1 MGTAIEL
8 HHLVLARAGR
18 TVLSGLS
25 AAIQPGE
32 FIGIFGPNGA
42 GKSTLLHA
50 LLGLL
55 RPAAGDIRV
64 FGEAPSRGNPGVG
77 YLPQKR
83 TALTD
88 LRVRG
93 RDFVA
98 SALHGERWGLPQLG
112 QAGAAEID
120 WAIGI
125 VEAAPLADR
134 ALCTLSGGELQR
146 LLLAQALLGK
156 PRLLLLDEPM
166 ISLDPRH
173 VQSVVALVKRL
184 QQELAIT
191 VLLTAHDVNPLL
203 GAMDRVLYLGR
214 GRGAIGSVDEVISGR
229 VLSELYGTPVEVL
242 RVNGRIVVL
251 SGQGLVD
258 ADAHLHEHSH
268 GHQHDV

>member
-1 MGTAIEL
+1 MHAAIEL
-8 HHLVLARAGR
+8 DQLVLARPGR

-25 AAIQPGE
+25 AAIRPGE

-55 RPAAGDIRV
+55 RPAGGGIRV
-64 FGEAPSRGNPGVG
+64 LGRAPLRGNPGVG

-83 TALTD
+83 GAVAD

-112 QAGAAEID
+112 KAGAAEVD
-120 WAIGI
+120 WAIGV
-125 VEAAPLADR
+125 VEASPLADR
-134 ALCTLSGGELQR
+134 ALSTLSGGELQR
-146 LLLAQALLGK
+146 LLLAQAVLGK

-166 ISLDPRH
+166 ISLDPRYAR
-173 VQSVVALVKRL
+173 SVVALVKRL
-184 QQELAIT
+184 QEELAMT
-191 VLLTAHDVNPLL
+191 VLFTAHDVNPLL

-214 GRGAIGSVDEVISGR
+214 GRGAIGPVDEVISSG
-229 VLSELYGTPVEVL
+229 VLSDLYGIPVEVL
-242 RVNGRIVVL
+242 RVNGRIAVL
-251 SGQGLVD
+251 SGQGLVE

-268 GHQHDV
+268 DA